1 MAGRRSKLPPRDEA
15 VLRQAV
21 EDASRFLFAADMIPA
36 DGLPPP
42 LKGRLAPPVPDAASD
57 PPPHYHNH
65 RERLRGRFQE
75 AGPDALADYELLEL
89 LLFRIVPRRDTK
101 SLAKALLSQ
110 FGDFAAVLAAPERLI
125 AEVPGAGPTVAL
137 ELKVMHAAL
146 ERAAWTE
153 LKRRPVISSWTQL
166 ITYCRAGLAHASRE
180 QFRVLFLDVKNNL
193 IADELL
199 GEGTIDHA
207 LVYPREVARRALE
220 LSAAAAI
227 LVHNHPSGDPHPSP
241 ADIAITR
248 DVVAA
253 AKAVGITIHDHI
265 VIGRDGAA
273 SLKALHLM

>member
-1 MAGRRSKLPPRDEA
+1 MATRRGKIPPRDEA

-36 DGLPPP
+36 DGLTSTPRRP
-42 LKGRLAPPVPDAASD
+42 ASAASTET
-57 PPPHYHNH
+57 PAPHYHNH
-65 RERLRGRFQE
+65 RERLRGRFHE
-75 AGPDALADYELLEL
+75 AGPEALADYELLEL

-101 SLAKALLSQ
+101 PLAKALLAR

-137 ELKVMHAAL
+137 ELKITQAAF
-146 ERAAWTE
+146 ERAARAE
-153 LKRRPVISSWTQL
+153 LKRRPVISSWSQL
-166 ITYCRAGLAHASRE
+166 MAYCRAGLAHASRE

-207 LVYPREVARRALE
+207 PVYPREVARRALE

-227 LVHNHPSGDPHPSP
+227 LVHNHPSGDPRPSP

-253 AKAVGITIHDHI
+253 AKAVGVTIHDHI

-273 SLKALHLM
+273 SLKALQMM